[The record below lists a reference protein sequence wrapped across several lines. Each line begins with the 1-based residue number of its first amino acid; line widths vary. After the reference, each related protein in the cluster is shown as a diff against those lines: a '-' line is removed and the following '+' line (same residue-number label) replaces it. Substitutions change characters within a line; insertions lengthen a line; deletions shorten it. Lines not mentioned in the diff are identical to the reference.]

1 MKLPIIY
8 YGNSVL
14 RVKCEPIKKITDDI
28 RKLAMDMIET
38 MDASNGIGLAAPQVG
53 RPIRMFVLRNYIDA
67 EDGSVSVS
75 DPIVYINPRL
85 IDPSQEL
92 IEDVEGCLS
101 IPGMRH
107 PVMRP
112 YSITVEATDLN
123 GNTFRETI
131 EGYNARVRMHEND
144 HINGVLFVD
153 RLEPSLKRKIE
164 PELKAI
170 KKKYNP

>member
-8 YGNSVL
+8 YGNPVL

-101 IPGMRH
+101 IPGMRQ